1 MREEFGIRNSEYS
14 FGEASYGIVNVR
26 WFAGVLLTLTIA
38 CDSQQ
43 ASNRG
48 VTETQQQSTTNVIT
62 TLEEPQA
69 IAVTQLEQP
78 HQSGASVTQLEV
90 VRSTQTT
97 QTVIQKALTDLKA
110 QETSAGIRI
119 NLPENILFDFDKSN
133 IRPSAK
139 PTLQKLSLLLKNY
152 AEAPVTI
159 NGYTDSKGSDAYNQ
173 VLSQKRAEAVK
184 NYLAQN
190 FDIDGSRMTPKGW
203 GEKQPIAPNTKS
215 NGADNPEG
223 RQKNR
228 RVEVII
234 SRKS

>member
-1 MREEFGIRNSEYS
+1 MRENFRSQKS
-14 FGEASYGIVNVR
+14 KVGIVNAR
-26 WFAGVLLTLTIA
+26 WIASLLLILTVA
-38 CDSQQ
+38 CDSQL
-43 ASNRG
+43 ANHSSG
-48 VTETQQQSTTNVIT
+48 TKSQQSSVPAIT

-69 IAVTQLEQP
+69 IAVTQLENP

-90 VRSTQTT
+90 VESTQTT
-97 QTVIQKALTDLKA
+97 QTVVQKAFTDLKA
-110 QETSAGIRI
+110 QKTSAGIRI

-139 PTLQKLSLLLKNY
+139 STLQKLSLLLKNY

-184 NYLAQN
+184 NYLTQN
-190 FDIDGSRMTPKGW
+190 FGINGSRLTSKGW

-234 SRKS
+234 RN

>member
-14 FGEASYGIVNVR
+14 FKEASYGIVNVR
-26 WFAGVLLTLTIA
+26 WFAGLLLTLTIA

-152 AEAPVTI
+152 AKAPVTI
-159 NGYTDSKGSDAYNQ
+159 NGYTDSKGSDAYNP
-173 VLSQKRAEAVK
+173 VSYTHL
-184 NYLAQN
+184 
-190 FDIDGSRMTPKGW
+190 
-203 GEKQPIAPNTKS
+203 
-215 NGADNPEG
+215 
-223 RQKNR
+223 
-228 RVEVII
+228 
-234 SRKS
+234 

>member
-1 MREEFGIRNSEYS
+1 M
-14 FGEASYGIVNVR
+14 NVKS
-26 WFAGVLLTLTIA
+26 IA
-38 CDSQQ
+38 CLLLMLTVACD
-43 ASNRG
+43 
-48 VTETQQQSTTNVIT
+48 TQQVSHSDATKTQQPSTTAIT

-69 IAVTQLEQP
+69 IAVTQLESP
-78 HQSGASVTQLEV
+78 RQSGASVTQLEV
-90 VRSTQTT
+90 VQSTQAT
-97 QTVIQKALTDLKA
+97 QTAVQKALTDLKA
-110 QETSAGIRI
+110 QETSTGIRI
-119 NLPENILFDFDKSN
+119 NLPENVLFDFDKSN

-152 AEAPVTI
+152 AKAPVTV

-173 VLSQKRAEAVK
+173 VISQKRAEAVK

-190 FDIDGSRMTPKGW
+190 FNINNSRMTAKGW

>member
-14 FGEASYGIVNVR
+14 FGKASYGIVNVR
-26 WFAGVLLTLTIA
+26 WFAGLLLTLTIA

-152 AEAPVTI
+152 AKAPVTI

-190 FDIDGSRMTPKGW
+190 FSINNSQMTAKGW
-203 GEKQPIAPNTKS
+203 GEKQPIAPNAKS

-234 SRKS
+234 RN